1 MRIDRRVRGVAPAR
15 SLGARRSAWMLLAV
29 GMLLSAACFK
39 NDPPDPMAEPTP
51 PTYVRVEN
59 QAFNDMNIYV
69 LRGAQRVRLGT
80 ATGASTT
87 RFRIPNNL
95 IFGPTPLAFYA
106 DPIGGNR
113 TPVSQEITVSPGDEV
128 TLTIPAR

>member
-1 MRIDRRVRGVAPAR
+1 MRIDRRVGGVAPVR
-15 SLGARRSAWMLLAV
+15 SWSAFPGTWLLLAV
-29 GMLLSAACFK
+29 GLMLSAACFK
-39 NDPPDPMAEPTP
+39 NDPPDPMAEPIP

-80 ATGASTT
+80 ATGSSTT
-87 RFRIPNNL
+87 RFRIPGNL

>member
-1 MRIDRRVRGVAPAR
+1 
-15 SLGARRSAWMLLAV
+15 MLLAV
-29 GMLLSAACFK
+29 GMILSAACFK

-69 LRGAQRVRLGT
+69 LRGAQRLRLGT
-80 ATGASTT
+80 ATGSSTT

-95 IFGPTPLAFYA
+95 IFGPTALAFYA

>member
-1 MRIDRRVRGVAPAR
+1 MRMDRRVLNVTRAR
-15 SLGARRSAWMLLAV
+15 SAGALRGAWMVLAV
-29 GMLLSAACFK
+29 GAMLTAGCFK
-39 NDPPDPMAEPTP
+39 TEPPDPMAEPIP

-80 ATGASTT
+80 ATGSATT

-106 DPIGGNR
+106 DPIGGSR
-113 TPVSQEITVSPGDEV
+113 TPVSQEIIVSPGDEV
-128 TLTIPAR
+128 TLTIPPR